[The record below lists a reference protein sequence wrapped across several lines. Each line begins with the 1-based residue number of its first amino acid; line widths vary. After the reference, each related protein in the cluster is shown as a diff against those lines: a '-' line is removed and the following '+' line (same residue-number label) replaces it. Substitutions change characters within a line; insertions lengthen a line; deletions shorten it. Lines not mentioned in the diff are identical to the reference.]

1 MRKCAKIENVSE
13 LSKAYNPKETEDKI
27 YKLWTESGF
36 FTPENLPLRQAQG
49 KLSKRKEKFV
59 TCIAPP
65 NITGELHMG
74 HALEL
79 TLQDI
84 IVRMKRMQGYKT
96 LWLPGTDHAG
106 IAAQNAVEKQLAKEG
121 LDRHK
126 LGKEKF
132 LERMWQWKEQY
143 GGAILNQF
151 KKLGL
156 SLDWT
161 RTRFTMDPEYQKAVE
176 EAFEH
181 YHKKGWIYQGE
192 RVINWCV
199 RCSTSISDLEVNYVP
214 EKTKLYY
221 IKYGPFTLATTRPET
236 KLGDTALAVHPNDK
250 RYKNYVGKNLEIE
263 SVDNNIPADRPAKK
277 KKIKIAV
284 VADDAVDPKFGTGIV
299 KVTPAHDITDFEIG
313 QRHDLLSV
321 KIIDEHGK
329 MSENAGIRYQGV
341 KTNQARERIIKD
353 LEEVGLMEKIEDY
366 EHNIARCDRCNSVI
380 EPLPSRQWFLK
391 MDELAKLALEALEK
405 GEIKLIPERWNI
417 PYENWLKNIRDWNIS
432 RQLWWGHK
440 IPIEGEEDVLDTWFS
455 SALWPFATLGWPK
468 KTKDF
473 KEYYPTDFIT
483 SDRGILFLWQ
493 VRMVFS
499 AKEFTGKAPFKKIFI
514 HPTILTKDGKRMSK
528 SLGTGINPLEL
539 IEKYGTDALRFGLAY
554 QTTELQDMRFNED
567 VILMGQ
573 KFANKFWNITRFI
586 LMKSGGQMPAEISQT
601 SFEAGTEEQS
611 LLDKLNATTKQVTEN
626 IAQYKFSEAA
636 HALYDFIWHDFA
648 DKFIE
653 YSKDKE
659 TDDVKIVL
667 SHTLLT
673 CLKLLHPFMPFF
685 TEEIWSKL
693 PIKNRGLLIVE
704 NWPS

>member
-1 MRKCAKIENVSE
+1 MNE
-13 LSKAYNPKETEDKI
+13 LPKAYNPKGTEDKI
-27 YKLWTESGF
+27 YELWTESGF
-36 FTPENLPLRQAQG
+36 FTPEGLPG
-49 KLSKRKEKFV
+49 KRKEKFV

-161 RTRFTMDPEYQKAVE
+161 RTRFTLDPEYQKAVE
-176 EAFEH
+176 EAFKH

-236 KLGDTALAVHPNDK
+236 KLGDTALAVHPDDK
-250 RYKNYVGKNLEIE
+250 RYKKYVGKDLEVE
-263 SVDNNIPADRPAKK
+263 SVDNEVPADQLAKK
-277 KKIKIAV
+277 KKIKLTI
-284 VADDAVDPKFGTGIV
+284 VADQAVDPEFGTGIV
-299 KVTPAHDITDFEIG
+299 KVTPAHDITDFEIS
-313 QRHDLLSV
+313 QRHNLPSV
-321 KIIDEHGK
+321 KIIDERGK
-329 MSENAGIRYQGV
+329 MGENAGVRYRGM
-341 KTNQARERIIKD
+341 KTTQAREKIVKD
-353 LEEVGLMEKIEDY
+353 LEELGLMEKVEDY

-380 EPLPSRQWFLK
+380 EPLPSKQWFLK
-391 MDELAKLALEALEK
+391 MDELAKLALEAVEK
-405 GEIKLIPERWNI
+405 GEIKLIPERWNT

-440 IPIEGEEDVLDTWFS
+440 IPIKGEEDVLDTWFS

-539 IEKYGTDALRFGLAY
+539 IEKYGTDALRFGIAY
-554 QTTELQDMRFNED
+554 QTTGLQDIHFNED

-573 KFANKFWNITRFI
+573 KFANKLWNIARFVI
-586 LMKSGGQMPAEISQT
+586 GKVGEDYEWKTLKAPTGIRNEWAAKMDGGV
-601 SFEAGTEEQS
+601 
-611 LLDKLNATTKQVTEN
+611 NYVTDQIEKCN
-626 IAQYKFSEAA
+626 FAEAA
-636 HALYDFIWHDFA
+636 NHLYHFVWHEFA
-648 DKFIE
+648 DKYIE
-653 YSKDKE
+653 ESKDKE
-659 TDDVKIVL
+659 DMDTKN
-667 SHTLLT
+667 TLAYLLLNS
-673 CLKLLHPFMPFF
+673 LKLLHPFMPFV
-685 TEEIWSKL
+685 TEEIYSHIPL
-693 PIKNRGLLIVE
+693 KNKKMLLVE
-704 NWPS
+704 EWPS

>member
-1 MRKCAKIENVSE
+1 MND
-13 LSKAYNPKETEDKI
+13 LPKAYNPKETEEKI
-27 YKLWTESGF
+27 YKLWLESGF
-36 FTPENLPLRQAQG
+36 FTPENLPAFARALGG
-49 KLSKRKEKFV
+49 KPAKKFI

-126 LGKEKF
+126 LGREKF
-132 LERMWQWKEQY
+132 LERMWQWKERY
-143 GGAILNQF
+143 GEAILSQF

-161 RTRFTMDPEYQKAVE
+161 RTRFTMDPDYQKAVE
-176 EAFEH
+176 EAFKH

-192 RVINWCV
+192 RVINWCI

-236 KLGDTALAVHPNDK
+236 KLGDTALAVHPDDK
-250 RYKNYVGKNLEIE
+250 RYKKYIGKDLEIE
-263 SVDNNIPADRPAKK
+263 SVDNDIPADRPAKK
-277 KKIKIAV
+277 KKVKIMV
-284 VADDAVDPKFGTGIV
+284 VADHAVDPEFGTGIV

-313 QRHDLLSV
+313 QRHNLLSV

-329 MSENAGIRYQGV
+329 MSENAGIRYRGL
-341 KTNQARERIIKD
+341 KTIQAREKIVND
-353 LEEVGLMEKIEDY
+353 LEKIGLMEKVEDY
-366 EHNIARCDRCNSVI
+366 EHNIARCDRCNSII
-380 EPLPSRQWFLK
+380 EPLPSKQWFLK
-391 MDELAKLALEALEK
+391 MDELAKLALVALER
-405 GEIKLIPERWNI
+405 GEIKLIPERWNV
-417 PYENWLKNIRDWNIS
+417 PYENWFKNIRDWNIS

-468 KTKDF
+468 KTEDF
-473 KEYYPTDFIT
+473 KEFYPTDFIT

-493 VRMVFS
+493 ARMVFS
-499 AKEFTGKAPFKKIFI
+499 AKEFTGKAPFKEIFI

-539 IEKYGTDALRFGLAY
+539 IEKYGADALRFGLAY
-554 QTTELQDMRFNED
+554 QTTALQDMRFNED

-573 KFANKFWNITRFI
+573 KFANKFWNIARYVMTKLPKDYRWEI
-586 LMKSGGQMPAEISQT
+586 KKSPQDLRNEMAVKFDGCMI
-601 SFEAGTEEQS
+601 
-611 LLDKLNATTKQVTEN
+611 NVTKN
-626 IAQYKFSEAA
+626 IRDYNFAEAA
-636 HALYDFIWHDFA
+636 HLLYKFVWHEFA
-648 DKFIE
+648 DKYIE
-653 YSKDKE
+653 ESKDKTDQE
-659 TDDVKIVL
+659 TYD
-667 SHTLLT
+667 TLVYLLVN
-673 CLKLLHPFMPFF
+673 CLKLLHPFMPFI
-685 TEEIWSKL
+685 TEEIYSQLPLKSK
-693 PIKNRGLLIVE
+693 KMLLVE
-704 NWPS
+704 EWPR